1 MVRNNFMMTYTTKAL
16 ATLSIIL
23 VTFTSINAQTT
34 VCLGSDATVCI
45 GSPVLIQDCN
55 PGVTTGTV
63 VANPSNVFLSDDSW
77 SAAVPIGF
85 NFNFYGNTFTNCVI
99 GSNGL
104 VSFNLANANGYC
116 PWALGGAGT
125 MPNPGFASALNSMMP
140 AYHDINPAASPNGS
154 IYYETIGTA
163 PNRRF
168 VVVYKNLQNF
178 GPAGFCADM
187 ALIMNETSNTFEFH
201 LGYKSMS
208 PTWNGGLA
216 IQGSQNASGT
226 LAHITPGRNNTQWTA
241 TQDSREWTP
250 TSPGNTNNYTIG
262 QIPYE
267 IIVNTA
273 VVNNLVWANTLN
285 ATTWPYNGGDLNIL
299 QALPGVTGYFLSNSL
314 PAACSNN
321 PIISSSDTTLITGIS
336 SSVSASMTD
345 DICSSGIGT
354 VTATPT
360 TGIPVYSYNW
370 PGLGNQTTQ
379 SVNGVFAGTYIVQMI
394 DGNGCGSSAN
404 VTVGDTPAA
413 FQGSFTVVSCPGGN
427 DGTAFAE
434 MVPML
439 GNITYL
445 WDDPLMQTTQ
455 TAVGL
460 TAGQYN
466 CTITSDIGCLGVVT
480 IDVLEIPGL
489 IANIANQTDVTCNS
503 GSDGMIELNVIQGT
517 PPYSYSW
524 DNSVSTTNI
533 ASNLMVGAHSIDI
546 TDSNGCMIN
555 IQGVLG
561 EPAPLSITFV
571 TANTQICPEDD
582 ILLEV
587 TGTGGSSLHTFTW
600 SENGTVIGT
609 GDQITVDP
617 SLTNTTYCVV
627 MSEACGSPTD
637 EECTLIYFPIPIVP
651 SAIPDEVEKCVPG
664 YYEFT
669 NTSTNGGEIA
679 TTYWDFGS
687 LELSMLEAGNDSIS
701 MWFDEVGTYTLNMT
715 ITSVYGCVYED
726 SVSAIIEVKAT
737 PTADFFFSTNPA
749 TIFET
754 SVFMQDKSSF
764 DVVAWDWFSPGSL
777 PMTSSSQSPSF
788 QFPEGVVGEY
798 PVTLAVVTERG
809 CIDTVTY
816 IFNVIP
822 DVLFFA
828 PNTFTPDGDE
838 FNQNWKPQ
846 ISGIDIYDYDMFIF
860 NRWGEL
866 IWESHDPSVGWD
878 GTYQGKPVQN
888 GTYAWRAR
896 VTNLYDDGKEEF
908 SGSINLIR

>member
-1 MVRNNFMMTYTTKAL
+1 MKYTTKAL

-23 VTFTSINAQTT
+23 ASFTSVNAQTT
-34 VCLGSDATVCI
+34 VCLGTDAVVCQ
-45 GSPVLIQDCN
+45 GSPVTIEDCN
-55 PGVTTGTV
+55 PGTTAGLLLP
-63 VANPSNVFLSDDSW
+63 NPTFVSLSDDSY
-77 SAAVPIGF
+77 SGVVPIGF
-85 NFNFYGNTFTNCVI
+85 TFNFYGNNKTQCVI
-99 GSNGL
+99 GSNGVVTFDL
-104 VSFNLANANGYC
+104 TEANGYC
-116 PWALGGAGT
+116 PWALGGVG
-125 MPNPGFASALNSMMP
+125 ALPSTVFDDAMDACMP
-140 AYHDINPAASPNGS
+140 AYHDMNPSVFASPQGE
-154 IYYETIGTA
+154 IMYQTLGVA
-163 PNRRF
+163 PNRQF
-168 VVVYKNLQNF
+168 VVLYKDIMAF
-178 GPAGFCADM
+178 GGGGECSYM
-187 ALIMNETSNTFEFH
+187 GMILNETSNTIEYH
-201 LGYKSMS
+201 LGFK
-208 PTWNGGLA
+208 PIAGGWNNGLA
-216 IQGSQNASGT
+216 IQATENQGGT
-226 LAHITPGRNNTQWTA
+226 IAHATPGRNNSTWSA
-241 TQDSREWTP
+241 ISDARLYTP
-250 TSPGNTNNYTIG
+250 TAPNNTMAYSITT
-262 QIPYE
+262 IPYLS
-267 IIVNTA
+267 ILSPNSTYAWQNTLGQTFPYNSGTL
-273 VVNNLVWANTLN
+273 VVNPT
-285 ATTWPYNGGDLNIL
+285 
-299 QALPGVTGYFLSNSL
+299 LPGTTGYFLTLSAVS
-314 PAACSNN
+314 CSNGVGGGG
-321 PIISSSDTTLITGIS
+321 DTTFITGVS

-360 TGIPVYSYNW
+360 GGMAPYTFNW
-370 PGLGNQTTQ
+370 PGLGNQTTPT
-379 SVNGVFAGTYIVQMI
+379 VTGVFAGNYTVQMW
-394 DGNGCGSSAN
+394 DAMGCMSSAN
-404 VTVGDTPAA
+404 ILVGDTPAA
-413 FQGSFTVVSCPGGN
+413 FQGSMTVVSCPGGN

-434 MVPML
+434 MIPML
-439 GNITYL
+439 GNITYQ

-480 IDVLEIPGL
+480 IDVLEIPGM
-489 IANIANQTDVTCNS
+489 IANIANQTDVTCNN

-517 PPYSYSW
+517 PPYTYSW

-533 ASNLMVGAHSIDI
+533 ASDLMVGPHSIDI
-546 TDSNGCMIN
+546 TDANGCMIN

-561 EPAPLSITFV
+561 EPTPLSITFV

-587 TGTGGSSLHTFTW
+587 TGTGGSTLHTFTW

-637 EECTLIYFPIPIVP
+637 EECTLIYFPTPIVP
-651 SAIPDEVEKCVPG
+651 NAIPDEVEKCVPG

-687 LELSMLEAGNDSIS
+687 LKLSMLEAGNDSIS

-726 SVSAIIEVKAT
+726 SVSSIIEVKPT

-764 DVVAWDWFSPGSL
+764 DVVAWDWYSPGSL
-777 PMTSSSQSPSF
+777 PMTSSSESPSF

-798 PVTLAVVTERG
+798 PITLAVVTERG
-809 CIDTVTY
+809 CVDTVTY
-816 IFNVIP
+816 IFHVIP

-878 GTYQGKPVQN
+878 GTYEGKPVQN

>member
-1 MVRNNFMMTYTTKAL
+1 VKRNNFIMKYTTKAL

-23 VTFTSINAQTT
+23 ASFTSVNAQTT
-34 VCLGSDATVCI
+34 VCLGTDATVCF
-45 GSPVLIQDCN
+45 GSPVIIQDCN
-55 PGVTTGTV
+55 PGVATGTV
-63 VANPSNVFLSDDSW
+63 LANPTNVFLTDDSW
-77 SAAVPIGF
+77 SAVVPIGF
-85 NFNFYGNTFTNCVI
+85 SFDFYGSSFTQCVI

-116 PWALGGAGT
+116 PWALGGVGT
-125 MPNPGFASALNSMMP
+125 IPNPGFAAALNSMMP
-140 AYHDINPAASPNGS
+140 AYHDINPGASPGGS
-154 IYYETIGTA
+154 IYYGTIGTA

-168 VVVYKNLQNF
+168 VIVYKNLANF

-201 LGYKSMS
+201 LGFKSMS

-216 IQGSQNASGT
+216 IQGSQNVLGT
-226 LAHITPGRNNTQWTA
+226 VAHITPGRNNTQWVA
-241 TQDSREWTP
+241 IQDSRIWTP
-250 TSPGNTNNYTIG
+250 TAPTNTNDYSITP
-262 QIPYE
+262 IPFE
-267 IIVNTA
+267 VIVNTA

-285 ATTWPYNGGDLNIL
+285 NTTVPYNAGILNVPI
-299 QALPGVTGYFLSNSL
+299 ALPGVTGYFLSNSL
-314 PAACSNN
+314 PVACSNN
-321 PIISSSDTTLITGIS
+321 PVTSSSDTTFITGVT
-336 SSVSASMTD
+336 SSVSATMTD

-354 VTATPT
+354 VTATPNSGLAPYT
-360 TGIPVYSYNW
+360 FNW
-370 PGLGNQTTQ
+370 PGLGNQTTAT
-379 SVNGVFAGTYIVQMI
+379 VNGVFAGNYTVQMW
-394 DGNGCGSSAN
+394 DALGCMSSVN
-404 VTVGDTPAA
+404 ILVGDTPAA
-413 FQGSFTVVSCPGGN
+413 FQGSMTVVSCPGGN

-434 MVPML
+434 MIPML
-439 GNITYL
+439 GNIMYQ

-480 IDVLEIPGL
+480 IDVIEIPGM

-503 GSDGMIELNVIQGT
+503 GNDGMIELNVIQGA
-517 PPYSYSW
+517 PPYTYSW
-524 DNSVSTTNI
+524 DNSASTTNV
-533 ASNLMVGAHSIDI
+533 AADLFVGQHIVTI
-546 TDSNGCMIN
+546 TDANGCIIT
-555 IQGVLG
+555 IQGVLN
-561 EPAPLSITFV
+561 EPTPLSITFV

-587 TGTGGSSLHTFTW
+587 TGTGGSTPHTFTW

-617 SLTNTTYCVV
+617 SLTNTSYCVV
-627 MSEACGSPTD
+627 LSEACGSPTD
-637 EECTLIYFPIPIVP
+637 EECTLIYFPTPIVP

-687 LELSMLEAGNDSIS
+687 LKLSMLEAGNDSIS
-701 MWFDEVGTYTLNMT
+701 MWFDKVGTYTLNMT

-726 SVSAIIEVKAT
+726 SVSSIIEVKPT

-764 DVVAWDWFSPGSL
+764 DVVAWDWYSPGSS

-798 PVTLAVVTERG
+798 PITLAVVTERG
-809 CIDTVTY
+809 CVDTVTY
-816 IFNVIP
+816 IFHVIP

-878 GTYQGKPVQN
+878 GTFKGNPVQN